1 MERKTEIKLRC
12 WIDVD
17 GQKFFGP
24 GRAVLLQ
31 HIHEQGSI
39 SKAAKVMGMSYKKAW
54 AMVDDMNHK
63 GKQPYVVLHK
73 GGTSGGGAE
82 LTETGKAV
90 LNAFNELSHKL
101 SQTLSSEQQQLM
113 KLI

>member
-1 MERKTEIKLRC
+1 MDRQKDIRLRC
-12 WIDVD
+12 WIDIE
-17 GQKFFGP
+17 GKKFFGP

-39 SKAAKVMGMSYKKAW
+39 SKAAKAMGMSYKKAW

-63 GKQPYVVLHK
+63 GKQPYVALHK

-82 LTETGKAV
+82 LTETGKSV
-90 LNAFNELSHKL
+90 LNAFNELT
-101 SQTLSSEQQQLM
+101 SQLTQTMNDGKDQLM
-113 KLI
+113 RLI